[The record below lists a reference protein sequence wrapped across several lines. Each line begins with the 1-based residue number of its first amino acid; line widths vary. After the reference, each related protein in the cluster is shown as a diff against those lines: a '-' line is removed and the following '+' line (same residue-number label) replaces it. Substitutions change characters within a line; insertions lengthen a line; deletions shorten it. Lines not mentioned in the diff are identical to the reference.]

1 MATISGVLVQLR
13 LRAAGV
19 GSFKTLICTE
29 DTTHEMNSE
38 TAERRTNCGILTS
51 VADPTTTVTGNG
63 VSDHAP
69 SGTQVSYE
77 DMATWMKAK
86 QLLDYEYE
94 NDADVANAVA
104 EGDAIY
110 RTGSGYITQLSYSAS
125 AEADGLGSFSFT
137 LTGTGEPDEFDG
149 AS

>member
-1 MATISGVLVQLR
+1 
-13 LRAAGV
+13 
-19 GSFKTLICTE
+19 
-29 DTTHEMNSE
+29 
-38 TAERRTNCGILTS
+38 
-51 VADPTTTVTGNG
+51 
-63 VSDHAP
+63 
-69 SGTQVSYE
+69 
-77 DMATWMKAK
+77 MKAK